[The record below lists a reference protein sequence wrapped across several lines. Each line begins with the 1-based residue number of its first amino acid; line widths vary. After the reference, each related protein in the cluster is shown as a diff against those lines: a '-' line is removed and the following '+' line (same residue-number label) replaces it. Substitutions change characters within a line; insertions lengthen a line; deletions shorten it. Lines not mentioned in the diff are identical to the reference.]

1 MGAGNFVKVLIYG
14 FVTVVAILN
23 ACVHFGITADWIA
36 LTAWGVAMVVG
47 YLINGTR
54 ADFMLWIII
63 AGSGYSIF
71 AL

>member
-14 FVTVVAILN
+14 FVTAVAILN
-23 ACVHFGITADWIA
+23 ACVYFGVTADWIA
-36 LTAWGVAMVVG
+36 LAAWGVAMVVG

-54 ADFMLWIII
+54 ADFMLLVII
-63 AGSGYSIF
+63 AGSAYSVY